1 MITPVTV
8 TATLA
13 DGYGVGDVAGGWT
26 RVVADDGDVHCD
38 VERGV
43 V

>member
-1 MITPVTV
+1 MV

-13 DGYGVGDVAGGWT
+13 DGYGVGDVAGG
-26 RVVADDGDVHCD
+26 VDGDVADDGDVHGD